1 MSELRFETLQ
11 IHAGATPDPTT
22 NAVVTP
28 IYQTTS
34 YVFDSAEHAA
44 NLFALKDSGNIYSR
58 MMNPTTAVLEERI
71 AALEGGSGA
80 LAVSSGQAAETLAVM
95 NILGAGD
102 HIVSSAAIYGGT
114 ANLFQYTLGRLGI
127 EVTFITA
134 HNDPEAWRQAV
145 RPNTRLFYAESIG
158 NPAGNILDV
167 ETVAAVAHE
176 HGVPLMVDN
185 TVASPYLSRPL
196 DHGADIVVHSATKFL
211 SGHGSVVAGVIVDG
225 GTFPWSEHSDHFPGL
240 TKPDPSYGGI
250 VYSEAIGNETAYI
263 TKARVQLLRDV
274 GASLAPASAWQVL
287 QGVETLSLRME
298 RHVENTTYVAEWLEA
313 HDDVISVSYAGLA
326 SSPWRE
332 LAGRYAPRGAGAILA
347 FELKGG
353 QPAGRKFVESVKLF
367 KHLVN
372 IGDVRSLACHPSS
385 TTHAQLSPEEQIAA
399 GISPGLVRL
408 SVGLEHRD
416 DLIEDLDQAIRAA
429 VHG

>member
-1 MSELRFETLQ
+1 
-11 IHAGATPDPTT
+11 
-22 NAVVTP
+22 
-28 IYQTTS
+28 
-34 YVFDSAEHAA
+34 
-44 NLFALKDSGNIYSR
+44 
-58 MMNPTTAVLEERI
+58 
-71 AALEGGSGA
+71 
-80 LAVSSGQAAETLAVM
+80 
-95 NILGAGD
+95 
-102 HIVSSAAIYGGT
+102 
-114 ANLFQYTLGRLGI
+114 
-127 EVTFITA
+127 
-134 HNDPEAWRQAV
+134 
-145 RPNTRLFYAESIG
+145 
-158 NPAGNILDV
+158 
-167 ETVAAVAHE
+167 
-176 HGVPLMVDN
+176 MVDN

-298 RHVENTTYVAEWLEA
+298 RHVENATYVAEWLEA

-416 DLIEDLDQAIRAA
+416 DLIDDLDQAIRAA